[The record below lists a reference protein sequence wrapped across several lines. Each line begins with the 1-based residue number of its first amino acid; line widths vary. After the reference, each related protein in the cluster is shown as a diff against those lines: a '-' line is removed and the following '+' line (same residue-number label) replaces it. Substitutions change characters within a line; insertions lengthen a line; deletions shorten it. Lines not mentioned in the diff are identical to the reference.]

1 MRENGAV
8 RRGIQ
13 HIRECLRALLLRVLA
28 EGKAAAVRERA
39 AQSRRGVRAMSG
51 KAAGRG
57 EWRGNVVHWGEER
70 AAGGSVLRRR
80 RSGSVQRCAG
90 RAGVRVFGA
99 GDGCVRAY
107 VRIIYNI
114 AKFV

>member
-13 HIRECLRALLLRVLA
+13 HIRECLRALLLRALI
-28 EGKAAAVRERA
+28 GKGGNCSGVGGSKSARGAGNERKSGG
-39 AQSRRGVRAMSG
+39 QRRVAG
-51 KAAGRG
+51 KCYASGRG
-57 EWRGNVVHWGEER
+57 AGGRRECIAKKEER
-70 AAGGSVLRRR
+70 ECAALR
-80 RSGSVQRCAG
+80 GQG
-90 RAGVRVFGA
+90 RGA
-99 GDGCVRAY
+99 GFRCGGGRTRAY

>member
-28 EGKAAAVRERA
+28 EGKAAAVREWA
-39 AQSRRGVRAMSG
+39 AQSRRGVRTMSG

-57 EWRGNVVHWGEER
+57 EERECAALRG
-70 AAGGSVLRRR
+70 
-80 RSGSVQRCAG
+80 QG
-90 RAGVRVFGA
+90 RGA
-99 GDGCVRAY
+99 GFRCGGGRHARICAY
-107 VRIIYNI
+107 YI
-114 AKFV
+114 

>member
-13 HIRECLRALLLRVLA
+13 HIRECLRALLLRVLI
-28 EGKAAAVRERA
+28 GK
-39 AQSRRGVRAMSG
+39 GGDCSG
-51 KAAGRG
+51 AGRLFLAG
-57 EWRGNVVHWGEER
+57 E
-70 AAGGSVLRRR
+70 
-80 RSGSVQRCAG
+80 
-90 RAGVRVFGA
+90 
-99 GDGCVRAY
+99 GDTRAY